1 MSETNLS
8 LYSDADKELLSPSL
22 SLIYFSLDDKFG
34 HGIVAANS
42 GAGFDIKHQNSSN
55 IIAVEK

>member
-1 MSETNLS
+1 MLTRSF
-8 LYSDADKELLSPSL
+8 LSPSL

-34 HGIVAANS
+34 HGIVSANS